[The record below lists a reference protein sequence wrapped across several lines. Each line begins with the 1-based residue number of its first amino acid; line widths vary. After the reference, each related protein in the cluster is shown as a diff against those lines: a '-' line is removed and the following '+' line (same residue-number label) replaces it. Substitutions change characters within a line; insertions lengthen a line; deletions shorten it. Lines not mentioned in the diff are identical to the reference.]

1 MSMYNTDTDG
11 NRAACRAVR
20 IGTPVALRASTAVVY
35 SEVDTSCSV
44 TVRTERRMVHV
55 DSTTLPSTEDAD
67 SVDVVLAVE
76 VAPVDTG
83 TTAST

>member
-1 MSMYNTDTDG
+1 MRMTSAG
-11 NRAACRAVR
+11 SISAPA
-20 IGTPVALRASTAVVY
+20 GLRAPTAVVY
-35 SEVDTSCSV
+35 AEEDTSCSV
-44 TVRTERRMVHV
+44 TVGTERRTVHV
-55 DSTTLPSTEDAD
+55 DSTTLLRTEVAD